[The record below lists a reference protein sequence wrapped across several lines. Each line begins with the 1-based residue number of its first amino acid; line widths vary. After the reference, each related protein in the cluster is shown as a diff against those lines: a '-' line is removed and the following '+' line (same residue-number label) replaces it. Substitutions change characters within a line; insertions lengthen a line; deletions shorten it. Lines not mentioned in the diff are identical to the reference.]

1 MIKVRKEGK
10 MREVCVIGVGIHRF
24 GRFPDKTFID
34 LGAKATLE
42 ALKDANIRWEQ
53 IQAAYCGSVY
63 SGSGAGSNMLAE
75 VGLSGIPIMG
85 VEAACAAG
93 GVALSLDIKRLLMG
107 NMILF

>member
-1 MIKVRKEGK
+1 
-10 MREVCVIGVGIHRF
+10 MREVCIIGVGIHRF

-42 ALKDANIRWEQ
+42 ALKDAGVGWEK

-63 SGSGAGSNMLAE
+63 NGSGAGSNMLAE

-85 VEAACAAG
+85 RG
-93 GVALSLDIKRLLMG
+93 GGLCGWRGGAEDGVSGDCPRG
-107 NMILF
+107 V